1 MSVLSKLKVY
11 ATKPHPCSY
20 QDGKEAT
27 TLFIDPKTELDEIA
41 YQDLTEIGFR
51 RSGTHYYR
59 PHCQSCNDCIPARI
73 PVNAF
78 TPARRQKRIE
88 NKNNDLTVQSVA
100 SISGEEYYQLY
111 ANYIESRHEDG
122 DMYPP
127 TPDQYQEFLA
137 RQTRFGHFTEFRLE
151 GKLLAVSVRDNLTDS
166 FSAIYTFFDPEYSN
180 RSLGNFAVLWLIS
193 EAKRQKLDYVY
204 LGYWIRSCRK
214 MSYKIDYR
222 PIELLLNNRWQ
233 TLN

>member
-11 ATKPHPCSY
+11 ATKPHDCGY
-20 QDGKEAT
+20 QEDKEAT
-27 TLFIDPKTELDEIA
+27 TLFIDPSQELDEIA

-73 PVNAF
+73 PVKTF
-78 TPARRQKRIE
+78 TATRRQKRIE
-88 NKNNDLTVQSVA
+88 NKNKDLTTHSVA
-100 SISGEEYYQLY
+100 SIDTGEHYQLY
-111 ANYIESRHEDG
+111 AKYIEVRHKHG

-127 TPDQYQEFLA
+127 TPDQYQQFLG
-137 RQTRFGHFTEFRLE
+137 RETRFSKFTEFRHN
-151 GKLLAVSVRDNLTDS
+151 GKLVAVSVKDNVADS
-166 FSAIYTFFDPEYSN
+166 YSAIYTFFDPHFSS
-180 RSLGNFAVLWLIS
+180 RSLGSFAILWLIR
-193 EAKRQKLDYVY
+193 EAQRKNLDYVY

-222 PIELLLNNRWQ
+222 PIELLLDNRWQ

>member
-11 ATKPHPCSY
+11 ATKPHDCGY
-20 QDGKEAT
+20 KEDKEAT
-27 TLFIDPKTELDEIA
+27 TLFIDPSQELDEIA

-73 PVNAF
+73 PVKTFIA
-78 TPARRQKRIE
+78 TKRQKRIE
-88 NKNNDLTVQSVA
+88 NKNKDLTTHSVA
-100 SISGEEYYQLY
+100 SIDTGEHYQLY
-111 ANYIESRHEDG
+111 AKYIETRHENG

-127 TPDQYQEFLA
+127 TPDQYQQFLG
-137 RQTRFGHFTEFRLE
+137 RETSFSKFTEFRHKGELV
-151 GKLLAVSVRDNLTDS
+151 AVSVRDNVADS
-166 FSAIYTFFDPEYSN
+166 YSAIYTFFDPDFSS
-180 RSLGNFAVLWLIS
+180 RSLGAFAILWLVR
-193 EAKRQKLDYVY
+193 EAQRENLEYVY

-222 PIELLLNNRWQ
+222 PIELLLDNRWQ

>member
-11 ATKPHPCSY
+11 ATKPHPCGY
-20 QDGKEAT
+20 QDDKEAT
-27 TLFIDPKTELDEIA
+27 TLFIDPSAELDEIA

-73 PVNAF
+73 PVKIF
-78 TPARRQKRIE
+78 TATKRQKRIE
-88 NKNNDLTVQSVA
+88 NKNKDLTAHAVE
-100 SISGEEYYQLY
+100 SIDTGEHYQLY
-111 ANYIESRHEDG
+111 AKYIETRHENG

-127 TPDQYQEFLA
+127 TPDQYQQFLG
-137 RQTRFGHFTEFRLE
+137 RETRFGQFTEFRHK
-151 GKLLAVSVRDNLTDS
+151 GKLVAVSVRDNVANS
-166 FSAIYTFFDPEYSN
+166 YSAIYTFFDPDYSS
-180 RSLGNFAVLWLIS
+180 RSLGNFAILWLIRAAQS
-193 EAKRQKLDYVY
+193 ENLDYVY

>member
-1 MSVLSKLKVY
+1 MSVLSKLKVF

-20 QDGKEAT
+20 QEDKEAT
-27 TLFIDPKTELDEIA
+27 TLFIDPETELNEIS

-51 RSGTHYYR
+51 RSGTHFYR

-73 PVNAF
+73 PVNIF

-88 NKNNDLTVQSVA
+88 NKNKDLTVHEVV
-100 SISGEEYYQLY
+100 SITSEEHYQLY
-111 ANYIESRHEDG
+111 ASYIELRHDDG

-127 TPDQYQEFLA
+127 TPEQYEEFLGK
-137 RQTRFGHFTEFRLE
+137 QTRFSRFTEFRLN
-151 GKLLAVSVRDNLTDS
+151 GKLLAVSIRDNLTDS

-180 RSLGNFAVLWLIS
+180 RSLGSFAVLWLIR
-193 EAKRQKLDYVY
+193 EARLEKLDYVY

>member
-1 MSVLSKLKVY
+1 MTVLSKLKVY
-11 ATKPHPCSY
+11 ATKTHPCSY
-20 QDGKEAT
+20 QEGKEAT
-27 TLFIDPKTELDEIA
+27 TLFIDPTAELDEIA

-88 NKNNDLTVQSVA
+88 NKNKDLTVESVA
-100 SISGEEYYQLY
+100 SIAGDEYYQLY

-127 TPDQYQEFLA
+127 TPGQYQEFLA
-137 RQTRFGHFTEFRLE
+137 RHTRFGHFTEFRLD
-151 GKLLAVSVRDNLTDS
+151 GKLLAVSVRDNLIDS

-180 RSLGNFAVLWLIS
+180 RSLGNFAVLWLIR
-193 EAKRQKLDYVY
+193 EAKRQQLDYVY